1 MPSST
6 VFDEATFS
14 DDALRIAT
22 RVRRTPASDSSDSRY
37 RRMFPFS
44 ASCESN
50 EAQRH
55 RKPDWAL
62 VGASHPHAE
71 TRLASTNVPGSRS
84 RSTSDVAISTCRQLS
99 RKPISEGG
107 LGPYFLTEV
116 FRRAGLEESLKG
128 AGQNVPVSFQS
139 IAHLSV
145 SKCDDPTARCS
156 ICLMG
161 FSSQETMLPCAH
173 VFHTKCV
180 VPWLHVHNSC
190 PCCRAPVE
198 SLPAPH
204 SARMFLGHCT
214 GTVME
219 HENVGV
225 RELASR
231 MMQWDGMTTLSVALV
246 ATSAE
251 TLTSPSAG
259 HKRKRSDVDQV

>member
-1 MPSST
+1 M
-6 VFDEATFS
+6 
-14 DDALRIAT
+14 
-22 RVRRTPASDSSDSRY
+22 
-37 RRMFPFS
+37 
-44 ASCESN
+44 
-50 EAQRH
+50 
-55 RKPDWAL
+55 K
-62 VGASHPHAE
+62 
-71 TRLASTNVPGSRS
+71 VPGSHS
-84 RSTSDVAISTCRQLS
+84 RSTSHVAISTCRQLS

-128 AGQNVPVSFQS
+128 AGQNVPVSFQA

-145 SKCDDPTARCS
+145 NKCD
-156 ICLMG
+156 
-161 FSSQETMLPCAH
+161 E
-173 VFHTKCV
+173 
-180 VPWLHVHNSC
+180 NSC

-246 ATSAE
+246 STSAE